1 MSSLMVDTDIVGIVK
16 SRMSVLV
23 DVLQTPNIYVVSK
36 THKVRAKHLMS
47 SPSFADGL
55 LLLLKR

>member
-1 MSSLMVDTDIVGIVK
+1 MVDTDIVGIVK